1 MNSAIFINEEQLESI
16 PVLKEIRDLHN
27 EIQDANDKI
36 QMRASE
42 IFFVD
47 DHVEL
52 KPTIRINEEL
62 LKEECEKIICAGY
75 KLKKMYAYLK

>member
-62 LKEECEKIICAGY
+62 LKEECEKIIRAGY